1 MSPSLRP
8 MAGTAQAE
16 GKTPHKLSVIKVVPV
31 AVLLVAPFV
40 ALMLSPYHG
49 ALGLVVLAMLPALT
63 AASSGP
69 KAMAVT
75 SVVIAI
81 TGFVAV
87 MVTATNAVAL
97 LGTLLVVVLAFVTGA
112 VSRQGYSPV
121 GAATIAFAAYL
132 MIDTSRVEAA
142 LGTGLSL
149 LQVAGIVFACVLV
162 LCGWVLLIWRVF
174 VRGAGRMEK
183 PKRAPVTLPYG
194 LLLALLCGVF
204 TLVCLIWFRG
214 TNAWWTVLTV
224 SLVLEPTVEDTRK
237 RLDNRIAGTILGGVI
252 AAVVVDLT
260 PGNDIPSSL
269 GIIALVVLIVLSATR
284 RPYWMCVTATTVS
297 VVLATFQEG
306 TMISG
311 TLERI
316 GLTVLAAAVTA
327 LAVWVASRFV
337 PDSFFTGDD
346 AVPLDV
352 ALAR

>member
-1 MSPSLRP
+1 M
-8 MAGTAQAE
+8 
-16 GKTPHKLSVIKVVPV
+16 TPAAPAPVKARRKPSVIKISLV
-31 AVLLVAPFV
+31 AVLLVAPFA
-40 ALMLSPYHG
+40 ALLLSPYHG

-69 KAMAVT
+69 KAMGEAG
-75 SVVIAI
+75 VVVAL
-81 TGFVAV
+81 TGFLAV
-87 MVTATNAVAL
+87 LITATDAVAL

-112 VSRQGYSPV
+112 VSRAGFSPV

-132 MIDTSRVEAA
+132 MIDTSRVQAA
-142 LGTGLSL
+142 LGTGLTV
-149 LQVAGIVFACVLV
+149 LQTAGIVFACVVV
-162 LCGWVLLIWRVF
+162 LCGWVLLVWLVF
-174 VRGAGRMEK
+174 VRGAARMEK

-237 RLDNRIAGTILGGVI
+237 RLDNRIVGTVLGGVI
-252 AAVVVDLT
+252 AALVVVLT
-260 PGNDIPSSL
+260 PGGAVPGSL
-269 GIIALVVLIVLSATR
+269 GIIALAALIVLSATR

-297 VVLATFQEG
+297 VILATFQAG
-306 TMISG
+306 TMIGG

-316 GLTVLAAAVTA
+316 GLTLLAAAVTA
-327 LAVWVASRFV
+327 GAVWVAARFI
-337 PDSFFTGDD
+337 PDSQFTGDD
-346 AVPLDV
+346 AVPLDA